1 MRRRKMNFVNELE
14 KFKNKFDREI
24 QTTVAQKGART
35 IPLNNPLIQNELSKL
50 GRNACDL
57 FLSLDMGG
65 ECAITIDDDAYTRII
80 IGNRNIVSNKKVYS
94 SDDLSIYES
103 VVAACCLLL
112 DSIDSNNIDKFLA

>member
-1 MRRRKMNFVNELE
+1 MNFVNELE

-24 QTTVAQKGART
+24 QATIAQKGAMT
-35 IPLNNPLIQNELSKL
+35 IPLNNPLIQTELSKL
-50 GRNACDL
+50 GRNACSL

-65 ECAITIDDDAYTRII
+65 ECAIAIDDDAYTRII
-80 IGNRNIVSNKKVYS
+80 IGNRNIVSNKKVCS